1 MRKHLAVVVFG
12 VLLGACGLS
21 SQTSADGVNPAN
33 EVEALALVADDEPTS
48 VASRSV
54 GSASDQSAEFQAVD
68 LTVADALASLELL
81 SGGGLEIEHR
91 VSGEVEDASYETVEI
106 VTVNADR
113 SVIGVALDATE
124 LGDYYDDLVPRAL
137 AAQEESGAQ
146 SQGFGVTFLLVQS
159 LAQDQGEYFI
169 ADDMRVTRAR
179 SVPWVSEALDSLW
192 TEVELDPSGEV
203 ALEELMAGLDGLWV
217 GSEIRQN
224 EQPHALGYGHLLP
237 EVVPELLDRIGFD
250 ENFAFSEQTHSEQGS
265 ILTGE
270 TSAGGQVSVAFDG
283 QGQVR
288 SIAFEAVSPLL
299 GAVESHTVEIRELS
313 PNTSI
318 VLPSEDVLVTEEEVL
333 QRFLVFLADHLP
345 ELRAGVDAAQRATEG
360 LAGTEFTQIDNRLG
374 GVSE

>member
-12 VLLGACGLS
+12 VLLGACGGS
-21 SQTSADGVNPAN
+21 SQTSADGVNPTN
-33 EVEALALVADDEPTS
+33 EVEALDLVADDEPTS
-48 VASRSV
+48 IASRSV
-54 GSASDQSAEFQAVD
+54 GSASDQRGEFRAVD
-68 LTVADALASLELL
+68 LTAADALASLELL
-81 SGGGLEIEHR
+81 SRGGLEVEHR
-91 VSGEVEDASYETVEI
+91 VSGEVEETVYETVEI

-137 AAQEESGAQ
+137 AAQEESDAQ

-192 TEVELDPSGEV
+192 TEVELDPSGEA
-203 ALEELMAGLDGLWV
+203 ALEELIAGLDGLWV

-265 ILTGE
+265 ILMGE

-299 GAVESHTVEIRELS
+299 GAVESHIVEIRELS

-318 VLPSEDVLVTEEEVL
+318 VLPSEDVLVTEEEVR
-333 QRFLVFLADHLP
+333 QRFVVFATEHLP
-345 ELRAGVDAAQRATEG
+345 ELVAATQSAQEG

>member
-1 MRKHLAVVVFG
+1 M
-12 VLLGACGLS
+12 
-21 SQTSADGVNPAN
+21 
-33 EVEALALVADDEPTS
+33 
-48 VASRSV
+48 SR
-54 GSASDQSAEFQAVD
+54 
-68 LTVADALASLELL
+68 
-81 SGGGLEIEHR
+81 GGLEIEHR
-91 VSGEVEDASYETVEI
+91 VSGEAEEASYETVEI
-106 VTVNADR
+106 VTVDADR
-113 SVIGVALDATE
+113 SVVGVSLDATE

-137 AAQEESGAQ
+137 AAQEESDAQ

-192 TEVELDPSGEV
+192 TEVELDPSGEA
-203 ALEELMAGLDGLWV
+203 ALEELIAGLDGLWV

-224 EQPHALGYGHLLP
+224 EQPYALGYGDRLP

-270 TSAGGQVSVAFDG
+270 TAAGGQVSVAFNG

-299 GAVESHTVEIRELS
+299 GAVESHIVEIRELS
-313 PNTSI
+313 PNTNI
-318 VLPSEDVLVTEEEVL
+318 VLPSEDVLVTEEEVR
-333 QRFLVFLADHLP
+333 QRFVVFATEHLP
-345 ELRAGVDAAQRATEG
+345 DLVAAAQSAQEG
-360 LAGTEFTQIDNRLG
+360 LAGTEFRQIDNRLG
-374 GVSE
+374 GASE